1 MDLSPGAWTRPESGP
16 DLAAARVGMIMA
28 DTIDANFVAAFSAKP
43 HRAIEPREG
52 LAVNSQSRPRTALL
66 FAFDT
71 NIIHAYAESHF
82 SQKSA

>member
-1 MDLSPGAWTRPESGP
+1 
-16 DLAAARVGMIMA
+16 MILA
-28 DTIDANFVAAFSAKP
+28 DTLSEFRGGSAKGRI
-43 HRAIEPREG
+43 RAIEPREG
-52 LAVNSQSRPRTALL
+52 LAVNSQSRPRTSLL